1 MAFEVSYLNTYGYAI
16 DTANLSNN
24 IKLVCDNAASKTA
37 ASAQELVNQANNST
51 NSALL
56 SEYAQNVA
64 KSNVAQQFV
73 VDNNLKETLKF
84 LKDEAAKNRSLKSK
98 KYQFVIN
105 EVLTDGDIFDY
116 KNDKETEESLI
127 AEQNIDTLESFD
139 IFITENTKNIFAA

>member
-1 MAFEVSYLNTYGYAI
+1 MAFEVSYLNSYCYAI
-16 DTANLSNN
+16 DTANLRNN
-24 IKLVCDNAASKTA
+24 VKLVCDNAASKTA
-37 ASAQELVNQANNST
+37 NSAHELVNQNNQST

-56 SEYAQNVA
+56 SEYAQNIA

-98 KYQFVIN
+98 KYQFVIQ

-116 KNDKETEESLI
+116 ENDKESEESDI
-127 AEQNIDTLESFD
+127 AEQNIDNLESFD
-139 IFITENTKNIFAA
+139 IKIDENIKNIFAA